1 MKQLLICFAILI
13 TTLVSAQDET
23 HQNLLVTDST
33 WAKEVFKFPI
43 GFAQD
48 IPYSGF
54 EEAQFPKGWGTKDS
68 PRFWSYAFVWHIE
81 GEIDINEHTL
91 ENDLQLYF
99 DGLMAMNI
107 NGNIENGILKTNVL
121 LVKTKTSYKGKLKT
135 FDRLKTKGIITLN
148 VTVEEHC
155 CKEKNTTLLL
165 FKFSPKSFD
174 DSIWNELNTITLKNN
189 VCY

>member
-23 HQNLLVTDST
+23 HQNLLVIDST

-68 PRFWSYAFVWHIE
+68 PTFWSYAFVWHIE

-99 DGLMAMNI
+99 DGLMAMNT
-107 NGNIENGILKTNVL
+107 NGNVDNGILKTNVL

-135 FDRLKTKGIITLN
+135 FDRLKTKEIITLN
-148 VTVEEHC
+148 VTVEEHY
-155 CKEKNTTLLL
+155 CKDKNTTLLL
-165 FKFSPKSFD
+165 FRFSPKSFD

>member
-48 IPYSGF
+48 ISYSGF
-54 EEAQFPKGWGTKDS
+54 EEAQFPKGWGTKES

-81 GEIDINEHTL
+81 GEIDIDEHTL

-99 DGLMAMNI
+99 DGLMDMKT
-107 NGNIENGILKTNVL
+107 NGNIENDILKTNVL

-135 FDRLKTKGIITLN
+135 FDRLKTKEIITLN
-148 VTVEEHC
+148 VTVEEHY
-155 CKEKNTTLLL
+155 CKDKNTTLLL
-165 FKFSPKSFD
+165 FRFSPKSFD
-174 DSIWNELNTITLKNN
+174 DSIWNELNTIILKNN